1 VKIVFVLSNPG
12 AFIFY
17 DEVARCL
24 ADQGHKVEIWHGP
37 LNKASLSD
45 RALRAAQIDT
55 GTCES
60 AELKLSMWRWLSW
73 NIRILLDCGIY
84 FHPRH
89 PSPWLEK
96 RWEQFL
102 FPPLR
107 ILLRIGFL
115 RAWIVGERS
124 RKVLRRLEAII
135 PLDGRILKHLHSA
148 GADVIVASPFIYA
161 QSREVDYVKAAQ
173 RLDIP
178 TAVVVQSWDN
188 LTTKG
193 TYHAIPD
200 ALFVWNQALAE
211 EAHSIHGIPVERI
224 LVTGA
229 PRFDAWF
236 ATCPSRTRGEFL
248 SLVGLGPHDQYVTY
262 LCSSNAI
269 SGDETSFV
277 CEFADGLKSNSGTR
291 HLKILVRP
299 YPSNT
304 RIWEGIARPD
314 LVVWPKDGDIPDTIE
329 ARHNFYDTLHHGI
342 AAFGVNT
349 TAFLEAAVADKPCVT
364 VFSGRYQ
371 RTQVESAHFQH
382 LMRADFIEVTDG
394 FDQAAALLAGIANGA
409 DRKKDQRRRFVK
421 DFIRPGGVNMPAADL
436 MAKAI
441 LGLAQHQ
448 TAEIIQTTIL
458 GTSS

>member
-1 VKIVFVLSNPG
+1 MKIVFVLSNPG

-17 DEVARCL
+17 DEVARYL

-55 GTCES
+55 RTCES

-73 NIRILLDCGIY
+73 DIRILLDCGVY

-89 PSPWLEK
+89 LSPWLEK

-115 RAWIVGERS
+115 RAWIFGERS
-124 RKVLRRLEAII
+124 RKALRKLEAII
-135 PLDGRILKHLHSA
+135 PLDGRIIKHLLSA

-173 RLDIP
+173 RLNIP

-193 TYHAIPD
+193 TYHAVPD
-200 ALFVWNQALAE
+200 VLFVWNQALAE
-211 EAHSIHGIPVERI
+211 EAKSIHGIPEERI

-236 ATCPSRTRGEFL
+236 AISPSRSRGEFL
-248 SLVGLGPHDQYVTY
+248 SQIGLEPGDQYLTY
-262 LCSSNAI
+262 LCSSNSI
-269 SGDETSFV
+269 SGDETAFV
-277 CEFADGLKSNSGTR
+277 GEFADALASSTHTKS
-291 HLKILVRP
+291 LKIVVRP
-299 YPSNT
+299 YPSNAM
-304 RIWEGIARPD
+304 IWDRVSKNN
-314 LVVWPKDGDIPDTIE
+314 LVVWPKDGDIPDTPN
-329 ARHNFYDTLHHGI
+329 ARHNFFDTLYYGI
-342 AAFGVNT
+342 AAFGINT
-349 TAFLEAAVADKPCVT
+349 TAFLEAAIADKPCIT
-364 VFSGRYQ
+364 AFTGRYQ

-382 LMRADFIEVTDG
+382 LLRADFIEVAEG

-409 DRKKDQRRRFVK
+409 DRKKNQRRRFVK
-421 DFIRPGGVNMPAADL
+421 DFIRPGGVNKPAADL

-441 LGLAQHQ
+441 LGLARHQ
-448 TAEIIQTTIL
+448 KAEIIQTTIL